1 MTAKKMA
8 DIFFRKFSELIS
20 PTKDQD
26 KRIDQDKVYLEK
38 KNSLKK
44 INKKLIYLTITI
56 VILLA
61 IYLMK

>member
-1 MTAKKMA
+1 MA
-8 DIFFRKFSELIS
+8 DIFFGKFSELIS

-38 KNSLKK
+38 KISPKK

>member
-8 DIFFRKFSELIS
+8 DIFFKKFSELIS

-26 KRIDQDKVYLEK
+26 KKIDQEKVYLEK
-38 KNSLKK
+38 KINPKK

>member
-38 KNSLKK
+38 KISPKK

>member
-1 MTAKKMA
+1 MA
-8 DIFFRKFSELIS
+8 DIFFKKFSELIS

-26 KRIDQDKVYLEK
+26 KTIDQDEAYLEK
-38 KNSLKK
+38 KTSPKK
-44 INKKLIYLTITI
+44 INKKIIYAIIVI

>member
-8 DIFFRKFSELIS
+8 DIFFKKFLELIS
-20 PTKDQD
+20 PIKDQD
-26 KRIDQDKVYLEK
+26 KTIDQDKVYLEK
-38 KNSLKK
+38 KISPKK
-44 INKKLIYLTITI
+44 INKKIIYAIIVI

>member
-1 MTAKKMA
+1 MV
-8 DIFFRKFSELIS
+8 DIISKLMENFDSSMLLI
-20 PTKDQD
+20 KDQD
-26 KRIDQDKVYLEK
+26 KRIDQEKVYLEK
-38 KNSLKK
+38 KINPKK